1 MRLQRALMLA
11 CLLTTASTLAACTTS
26 GINGAPALR
35 SAIGNNLAG
44 TQGKTIADQNKIDK
58 TVAPGCAV
66 GLYTP
71 AECDRHTKASAER
84 RAELG
89 RGD

>member
-1 MRLQRALMLA
+1 M
-11 CLLTTASTLAACTTS
+11 TTASTLAACTTS
-26 GINGAPALR
+26 AVSGAPALR
-35 SAIGNNLAG
+35 SAIGSSLAG
-44 TQGKTIADQNKIDK
+44 AQGKTITDQNKIDK
-58 TVAPGCAV
+58 TMAPGCAI

-89 RGD
+89 RGE